1 VNDEQTIT
9 TLQRAADTATR
20 DHHLAPGAATAAW
33 EAAWPATQ
41 RRSRGRLVAAVAAS
55 VAVTAGGAA
64 AVATWVHHDD
74 RPPAGGGG
82 SACSLTTE
90 PLPTWARGGFS
101 ADSYRTAHVMGKEGR
116 IVAIPFIRLRV
127 HQPPDAG
134 NKVLWVS
141 KAGYGPLRIVATL
154 EGTSRTVV
162 RTLPDGPGP
171 SYVDMPAPGCWRMNL
186 SWAGRHDTLGLRY
199 YP

>member
-1 VNDEQTIT
+1 MNDEQTIT
-9 TLQRAADTATR
+9 ELRRAVGTAVQ
-20 DHHLAPGAATAAW
+20 DHHLDPGAAATAW
-33 EAAWPATQ
+33 SAAHA
-41 RRSRGRLVAAVAAS
+41 RRPRGRLVAAVAAS

-64 AVATWVHHDD
+64 AVATWAHSNGSNT
-74 RPPAGGGG
+74 PTGGG
-82 SACSLTTE
+82 SACGLTNA

-101 ADSYRTAHVMGKEGR
+101 PDSYRTPHVVGKQGL

-141 KAGYGPLRIVATL
+141 KAGYGPLRIEARL

-162 RTLPDGPGP
+162 RTLPNPGP
-171 SYVDMPAPGCWRMNL
+171 SYVDMPAAGCWRMNL
-186 SWAGRHDTLGLRY
+186 SWSGRHDSVALRY

>member
-1 VNDEQTIT
+1 MNDEQTIT
-9 TLQRAADTATR
+9 ALRQATEHATR
-20 DHHLAPGAATAAW
+20 DHHLDPGAAATAW
-33 EAAWPATQ
+33 DTAWPAAH

-64 AVATWVHHDD
+64 AVATWAHHRDS
-74 RPPAGGGG
+74 PPAGGGG
-82 SACSLTTE
+82 SACSLTSD
-90 PLPTWARGGFS
+90 PLPTWARTGFS
-101 ADSYRTAHVMGKEGR
+101 PGAYRTPHVMGKDGR

-141 KAGYGPLRIVATL
+141 KAGYGPLRIEATL

-171 SYVDMPAPGCWRMNL
+171 SYVDMPAPGCWRMDL
-186 SWAGRHDTLGLRY
+186 SWAGRHDSLGLRY